1 MALRWLLLLAVATA
15 ALGVAVADDEPAAPP
30 EYPTPT
36 PSSPPP
42 PPTPPAPTPPASP
55 CAGYECADYDVIDVV
70 AGDVEIRRYKQGM
83 WVKFPVPGDDFTFM
97 AAYGDEKLTGF
108 FEGENYEHKEVDRS
122 TPLRVDFDMWDLT
135 AQRYAAY
142 WVPLE
147 DETLPPAPVP
157 PSRIDKHGEVFIYA
171 KKYNDTMD
179 FRTVCKNIAE
189 GMVDL
194 TVDGNP
200 FELNKV
206 SIAMYSYPKGG
217 SGERQSD
224 EIWYTRSFK
233 KWDSPDVP
241 VLRNEAASFG
251 KAFDTVQRK
260 MLK

>member
-1 MALRWLLLLAVATA
+1 LVGATSCS
-15 ALGVAVADDEPAAPP
+15 GNRMDR
-30 EYPTPT
+30 
-36 PSSPPP
+36 
-42 PPTPPAPTPPASP
+42 PAPSDP
-55 CAGYECADYDVIDVV
+55 CAGYKCSTYDVIDVV
-70 AGDVEIRRYKQGM
+70 GGDVEIRRYQQGM

-108 FEGENYEHKEVDRS
+108 FEGENYEHKEVERS
-122 TPLRVDFDMWDLT
+122 TPLRVDFDLWDLS

-147 DETLPPAPVP
+147 EETLPPAAVP
-157 PSRIDKHGEVFIYA
+157 PTRIDKHGETFIYA

-200 FELNKV
+200 FELNMV
-206 SIAMYSYPKGG
+206 SIAMYSYPKEGG
-217 SGERQSD
+217 GERQSD

-241 VLRNEAASFG
+241 VLRDEAASFG
-251 KAFDTVQRK
+251 RAFDTVQRK